1 MSVVVTR
8 TTANGNVTY
17 TIAITAVLETGDL
30 LAAEAS
36 QAIYEGAQWIRDTYG
51 NVAWNTLTNAQKM
64 HILGLH
70 TQRELRKIGY
80 RHYYQEQQAIIGD
93 ITAHYGEE

>member
-36 QAIYEGAQWIRDTYG
+36 QAIYEGAQWIREAYG
-51 NVAWNTLTNAQKM
+51 NVSWDTLTNAQKM
-64 HILGLH
+64 HVLGLH
-70 TQRELRKIGY
+70 TQRELRNIGY
-80 RHYYQEQQAIIGD
+80 RHYYREQQAIIGD
-93 ITAHYGEE
+93 ITTHYGEE